1 MRALIQRVAFARVL
15 VEEKMVGKIGNG
27 MLVLLGVGADD
38 HESDAD
44 YLSLKISKMRIF
56 NDESGKMNLDLANIQ
71 GSILVVS
78 QFTLWADTK
87 RGNRP
92 GFSEAAK
99 PEKAMP
105 LYEYF
110 IERLEKDTGKKVKK
124 GIFGA
129 DMKIELVNSGPVTIW
144 VDSKD
149 R

>member
-15 VEEKMVGKIGNG
+15 VEEKMVGEIGNG